1 MHLPCIPQWLTISQ
15 NLLPH
20 LACRGSSIYDIH
32 QHAVSTFR
40 SQLNKS
46 SMKKNCHKTPP
57 FLPTL
62 VAYWDHEKKW
72 VKWKSYPPKTP
83 TPDGTTFSIT
93 RIRVRISSDMS
104 RVSHK
109 VRIIFREKVSV
120 SISLLLLIWY
130 GGNIFGF
137 TKTDVTSVI
146 LSHECATLSRD
157 KLADAA
163 TVRLHAATLSR
174 NQTRLLHH
182 FSRFTIL
189 LHKHSSKMA
198 KFFNI

>member
-1 MHLPCIPQWLTISQ
+1 MHSTVTNHFSKSSATPGLQRIIHLWHPSTCSFYFQISAEQ
-15 NLLPH
+15 VFYEKKLSQDSPI
-20 LACRGSSIYDIH
+20 LAHTSSILRPWDK
-32 QHAVSTFR
+32 VG
-40 SQLNKS
+40 K
-46 SMKKNCHKTPP
+46 MKKVTSQKPP
-57 FLPTL
+57 HQMGLHSAL
-62 VAYWDHEKKW
+62 LGLGLGSVVIW
-72 VKWKSYPPKTP
+72 VGSV
-83 TPDGTTFSIT
+83 I
-93 RIRVRISSDMS
+93 
-104 RVSHK
+104 HK
-109 VRIIFREKVSV
+109 VRIIFTEKVSV

-146 LSHECATLSRD
+146 LSHECATLSRA

-163 TVRLHAATLSR
+163 TVGLHAATLSR